1 MLSILGLSW
10 ILASLG
16 VFIRDVPQTIGILV
30 TILMFLSPV
39 FIRYQHSLSF
49 SKNCHAESFSIY
61 D

>member
-39 FIRYQHSLSF
+39 FYPLSALPVI
-49 SKNCHAESFSIY
+49 SKNRHAESFSIY

>member
-39 FIRYQHSLSF
+39 FYPLSALLLI
-49 SKNCHAESFSIY
+49 SNKSSCLTL
-61 D
+61 